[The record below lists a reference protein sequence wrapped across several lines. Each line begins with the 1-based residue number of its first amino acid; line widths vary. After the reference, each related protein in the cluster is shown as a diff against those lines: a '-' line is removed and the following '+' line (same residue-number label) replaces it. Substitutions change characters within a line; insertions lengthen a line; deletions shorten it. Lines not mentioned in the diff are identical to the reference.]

1 RVMLAEQERV
11 PERLAFPRLLVMVPA
26 GIFVFG
32 GLFAAGVV
40 LFETIDQRVKTPA
53 DIASLPM
60 ARVLGVIPHAS
71 EDPASVKALET
82 VYRDHPSGVMA
93 ECYRQTR
100 ALALKQMRQTGARS
114 LAVIPT

>member
-1 RVMLAEQERV
+1 HENDLPTQIDKMPRTLNELVLVQNKPTDLETRTAVATRLLSEHEIRRKSIQTTVRLAVSDRVMLAEQERV

-53 DIASLPM
+53 DSARLP
-60 ARVLGVIPHAS
+60 S
-71 EDPASVKALET
+71 
-82 VYRDHPSGVMA
+82 
-93 ECYRQTR
+93 
-100 ALALKQMRQTGARS
+100 
-114 LAVIPT
+114 